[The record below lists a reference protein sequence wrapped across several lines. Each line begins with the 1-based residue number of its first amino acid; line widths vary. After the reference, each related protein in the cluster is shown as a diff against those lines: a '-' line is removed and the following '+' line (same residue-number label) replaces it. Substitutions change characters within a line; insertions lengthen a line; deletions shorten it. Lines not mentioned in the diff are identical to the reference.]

1 MNTCLHTYILEA
13 KPITLVLNEFTRIH
27 TKEAKNNRKK
37 RNFYKGEFS
46 IAISLGHADVSL
58 ELLNGSPDLHSR
70 IFLSLGQ
77 LEYHWG

>member
-37 RNFYKGEFS
+37 KK
-46 IAISLGHADVSL
+46 
-58 ELLNGSPDLHSR
+58 
-70 IFLSLGQ
+70 FL
-77 LEYHWG
+77 